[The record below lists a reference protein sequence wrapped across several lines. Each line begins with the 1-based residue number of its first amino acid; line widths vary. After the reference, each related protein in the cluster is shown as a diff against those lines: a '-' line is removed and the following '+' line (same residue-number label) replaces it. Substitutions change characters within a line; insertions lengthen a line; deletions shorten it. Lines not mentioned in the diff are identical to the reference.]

1 MHPKPVKALKKMKG
15 LSFRSRIGEEAGNE
29 AARMEVILIYF

>member
-15 LSFRSRIGEEAGNE
+15 LSFRSRIGEEAGNDEEE
-29 AARMEVILIYF
+29 A